1 MFDLEVLKNKLEE
14 ATETEEWSL
23 VQEVID
29 EIIIEIDNPFQ
40 EYTEE
45 GEEENW

>member
-1 MFDLEVLKNKLEE
+1 MFDLEVIMHKLEE
-14 ATETEEWSL
+14 AYETMDWIV

-29 EIIIEIDNPFQ
+29 EIVIEIDNPFQ

>member
-1 MFDLEVLKNKLEE
+1 MFDLEVLMHKLEE
-14 ATETEEWSL
+14 ASETEDWSL

-29 EIIIEIDNPFQ
+29 EIVIEIDNPFQ
-40 EYTEE
+40 EYNEE

>member
-1 MFDLEVLKNKLEE
+1 MFDLEALIHKLEE
-14 ATETEEWSL
+14 ASETEDWSL
-23 VQEVID
+23 VREVID

-45 GEEENW
+45 GEEETW